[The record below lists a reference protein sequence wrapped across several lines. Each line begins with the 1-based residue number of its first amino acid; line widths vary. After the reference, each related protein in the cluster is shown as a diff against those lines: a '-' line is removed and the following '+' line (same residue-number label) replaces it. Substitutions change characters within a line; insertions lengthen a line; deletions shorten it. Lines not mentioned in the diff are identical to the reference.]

1 MQEPARTVIPP
12 QSGQAFR
19 ISKGDRIRLTDPKGA
34 QVADLW
40 AFSTDGDLDWLS
52 TSQTRD
58 ITEKLFPAVG
68 ESFYGLSGEK
78 MLTLLEDASP
88 GPHDMLFP
96 ACNAAL
102 YRRAGFADHPNCADN
117 LRAALAEA
125 GVSFPFTPDPVDF
138 FQNSLPGPDGS
149 LVVAASINPPGGNV
163 TLEAERDLLVVVTAC
178 SVDHHPTNGEAC
190 TEIEVEILPPANL
203 ESAVSDDAT
212 IDQI

>member
-1 MQEPARTVIPP
+1 MQHAARTVVPP
-12 QSGQAFR
+12 QSGRAFR
-19 ISKGDRIRLTDPKGA
+19 VARGESVRIVDPRGA

-40 AFSTDGDLDWLS
+40 AFSTDGELDWLS

-68 ESFYGLSGEK
+68 ESFYGMSGETL
-78 MLTLLEDASP
+78 LTLVEDASP

-102 YRRAGFADHPNCADN
+102 YRRAGFDRHPSCADN
-117 LRAALAEA
+117 LRQALAEA

-149 LVVAASINPPGGNV
+149 LVVAASLNPPGGSV
-163 TLEAERDLLVVVTAC
+163 TLRAERDLLVVVTAC

-190 TEIEVEILPPANL
+190 TEIEVEIIPAAI
-203 ESAVSDDAT
+203 E
-212 IDQI
+212 